1 MADEKNPKRERT
13 YLEVPFKEKDAANEL
28 GAKFDR
34 RSKKWY
40 VPGGTDVAPFARW
53 MPAPEAKAG
62 ERPADVAR
70 AVESDTNEYGSD
82 ADFERE
88 AVRLSDLMGQP
99 IEEAREFVRE
109 SVRGAEER
117 AALQARD
124 QIQSQGGSAFDA
136 IDAVRTA
143 VRQARNQYFADRQ
156 HLYAPARSA
165 QQPEASAGGAA
176 RRGPRQAPA
185 RRVRPKLDDAALGR
199 RYREMIQS
207 IATTVTLRGDEVN
220 RTLALEHRLESI
232 HRDAWRKSNDAAAGD
247 RAIGEQIRTRT
258 GFAADELPPL
268 AAEALSKLRDEAELS
283 PIEVD
288 ERTPARDVTESD
300 PMDDEQPVDPI
311 MGEPS
316 HAHRHRDPER
326 DDGIAT
332 FADIAEAFELDE
344 AMRGRAAEAGPA
356 TGELGPV
363 SQSDGETITFADV
376 GEAAAADTAPGDR
389 TPLPAEPVV
398 AQPAPAVTSEG
409 STVTFAGVTDS
420 TPIDDAMRSRGLTA
434 DVVSVT
440 QDTARSTVGA
450 TVANEPD
457 VQPGQAVNDKS
468 MNVSVQ
474 PGQVDTQIKRTQSD
488 ARNEPDAKNPVNDPV
503 RPELDTV
510 SPQDL
515 QRVGAVRASERAAAE
530 TLLREQSK
538 PMPKAEDVAAGA
550 PAATVDVDA
559 GENQIEVDPSLRK
572 PITTRDGYTIPPQIA
587 SRYMVKEGRFWKLDG
602 MEAKPGSEPTTKPHF
617 EDVGSRL
624 KTQQNDRGTIADM
637 LAVMKAKNIDSI
649 TVRGSET
656 FRRNAWIEASLDGGI
671 EVKNFKP
678 KEADFALLEAAKR
691 ERAALTIKSG
701 TSPEPTVSPKADATP
716 KVETAPATPA
726 TPARATVTDTP
737 KVAQSQ
743 EAAAKPADSLS
754 GELLEHGSARYQHQ
768 KDASYSY
775 FVRYRDDA
783 GVEQTVWGVDLKRAM
798 EVSGAKVGDAISLKN
813 LGETPVTV
821 QAPVRDEAG
830 KVIGT
835 EPKDAIRNAWEVT
848 RTTPEPAPAESKVP
862 ERESLTVAQMREQLS
877 KVIEKMP
884 ARQRSEVLNRFDARM
899 QAGTEV
905 EARIARGELSR
916 DAGAAEIDKRAAELH
931 AAWTAPKAAPTTNPS
946 NGPKQEQQPT
956 RGQTPSVM

>member
-1 MADEKNPKRERT
+1 MADEKKPKRERT
-13 YLEVPFKEKDAANEL
+13 YLDVPFKEKDAADEL

-53 MPAPEAKAG
+53 MPAQEAKAG
-62 ERPADVAR
+62 ERAADAAR
-70 AVESDTNEYGSD
+70 AVESDTNEYGSE

-88 AVRLSDLMGQP
+88 AVRLSDLLGQP

-136 IDAVRTA
+136 IDAVRAA
-143 VRQARNQYFADRQ
+143 VRQARHQYFAERA
-156 HLYAPARSA
+156 HLYPQAQSA
-165 QQPEASAGGAA
+165 QQSPATAGRAA

-185 RRVRPKLDDAALGR
+185 RRVSPKLDDAALGR

-232 HRDAWRKSNDAAAGD
+232 HRDAWRKSNDSAAGD

-283 PIEVD
+283 PIEVE
-288 ERTPARDVTESD
+288 ERTPVRDVTESD
-300 PMDDEQPVDPI
+300 PKDDEQPVDPI

-344 AMRGRAAEAGPA
+344 AMRERAAEAGPA

-398 AQPAPAVTSEG
+398 AQPAPTVTSES

-488 ARNEPDAKNPVNDPV
+488 ARNEPDAKNPVNDPA
-503 RPELDTV
+503 RPVLDTV

-515 QRVGAVRASERAAAE
+515 QRVGAVRASERVAAE

-550 PAATVDVDA
+550 PAATVGVDA

-649 TVRGSET
+649 TVKGSET

-716 KVETAPATPA
+716 KVETAPGTPA

>member
-1 MADEKNPKRERT
+1 MADEKKPKRERT
-13 YLEVPFKEKDAANEL
+13 YLDVPFKEKDAANEL

-53 MPAPEAKAG
+53 MPVKEVKAG
-62 ERPADVAR
+62 ERAADAAR
-70 AVESDTNEYGSD
+70 AVESDTNEYGSE

-136 IDAVRTA
+136 IDAVRAA
-143 VRQARNQYFADRQ
+143 VRLARNQYFAERQ
-156 HLYAPARSA
+156 HLYAPAQSA
-165 QQPEASAGGAA
+165 QQPPATAGRVA

-185 RRVRPKLDDAALGR
+185 RRARPALDDAALGR

-268 AAEALSKLRDEAELS
+268 AAEALSKLRAEAELS

-288 ERTPARDVTESD
+288 ERTPVRDVTESD
-300 PMDDEQPVDPI
+300 PVDDEQQVEPI

-316 HAHRHRDPER
+316 HAHRHREPER

-344 AMRGRAAEAGPA
+344 AMRERAPEAGQEI
-356 TGELGPV
+356 GELGPV
-363 SQSDGETITFADV
+363 SQSDGETVTFADV
-376 GEAAAADTAPGDR
+376 GEAAAVDTAPGDR
-389 TPLPAEPVV
+389 TPSPAEPVV

-409 STVTFAGVTDS
+409 RTVTFAGVTDA

-440 QDTARSTVGA
+440 QDTSRSTVGA

-468 MNVSVQ
+468 MNVSIQ

-515 QRVGAVRASERAAAE
+515 QRIGAVRASERAAAE
-530 TLLREQSK
+530 TLLREQSR
-538 PMPKAEDVAAGA
+538 PMPKAEDVATGA

-559 GENQIEVDPSLRK
+559 GENQIDVDPSLRK

-602 MEAKPGSEPTTKPHF
+602 MGAKPGSEPTTKPHF

-649 TVRGSET
+649 TVKGSET

-671 EVKNFKP
+671 EVKNFRP

-701 TSPEPTVSPKADATP
+701 TSPEPTVSPKTDTTP
-716 KVETAPATPA
+716 KAEAAPATPA
-726 TPARATVTDTP
+726 TPARAAVADVP

-743 EAAAKPADSLS
+743 EAAAKPTDSLS

-783 GVEQTVWGVDLKRAM
+783 GTEQTVWGVDLKRAM

-848 RTTPEPAPAESKVP
+848 RTSPGPAPAESKAP

-884 ARQRSEVLNRFDARM
+884 ARQRAEVLNRFDARM

>member
-1 MADEKNPKRERT
+1 MADEKKPKRERT
-13 YLEVPFKEKDAANEL
+13 YLDVPFKEKDTANEL

-53 MPAPEAKAG
+53 MPAQDRQVTAPKDEQTYGSA
-62 ERPADVAR
+62 ADV
-70 AVESDTNEYGSD
+70 
-82 ADFERE
+82 ERE
-88 AVRLSDLMGQP
+88 AQRISELMSQP
-99 IEEAREFVRE
+99 IEEARDVVRQL
-109 SVRGAEER
+109 VRRAEEK
-117 AALQARD
+117 AAQDARD
-124 QIQSQGGSAFDA
+124 HVRDQGGSAFDMV
-136 IDAVRTA
+136 DAVRAA
-143 VRQARNQYFADRQ
+143 VSQARHQYFAERQ
-156 HLYAPARSA
+156 HLYAAAA
-165 QQPEASAGGAA
+165 QQQPSVGARAPRRDA
-176 RRGPRQAPA
+176 RRGTRQAPV
-185 RRVRPKLDDAALGR
+185 RRAEPKLDDAILGR

-268 AAEALSKLRDEAELS
+268 AAEALSKLRAEAELS

-288 ERTPARDVTESD
+288 ERTPVRDVTESD
-300 PMDDEQPVDPI
+300 PVDDEQQVEPI

-316 HAHRHRDPER
+316 HAHRHREPER

-344 AMRGRAAEAGPA
+344 AMRERAPEAGPA

-363 SQSDGETITFADV
+363 SQSDGETVTFADV
-376 GEAAAADTAPGDR
+376 GEAATVDTAPGDR
-389 TPLPAEPVV
+389 TPSPAEPVV
-398 AQPAPAVTSEG
+398 VQPAPTVAPEDR
-409 STVTFAGVTDS
+409 TVTFSGVTDA

-440 QDTARSTVGA
+440 QDTSRSTVGA

-474 PGQVDTQIKRTQSD
+474 PGQVDTQIKRTLSD

-515 QRVGAVRASERAAAE
+515 QRIGAVRASERAAAE
-530 TLLREQSK
+530 TLLREQSR
-538 PMPKAEDVAAGA
+538 PMPKAEDVATGA
-550 PAATVDVDA
+550 PAVTVDVDA
-559 GENQIEVDPSLRK
+559 GENQIDIDPSLRK
-572 PITTRDGYTIPPQIA
+572 PITTRDGYAIPPQIA

-602 MEAKPGSEPTTKPHF
+602 MGAKPGSEPTTKPHF

-649 TVRGSET
+649 TVKGSET

-701 TSPEPTVSPKADATP
+701 TSPEPTVSPKADVTP
-716 KVETAPATPA
+716 KVEAAPATPA
-726 TPARATVTDTP
+726 TPARAAATDTP
-737 KVAQSQ
+737 KVAQAQ
-743 EAAAKPADSLS
+743 EATAKPTDSLS

-783 GVEQTVWGVDLKRAM
+783 GTEQTVWGVDLKRAM

-830 KVIGT
+830 NVIGT

-848 RTTPEPAPAESKVP
+848 RTTPEPAPAESKAP
-862 ERESLTVAQMREQLS
+862 ARESLTVAQMREQLS
-877 KVIEKMP
+877 KVVEKMP
-884 ARQRSEVLNRFDARM
+884 ARQRAEVLNRFDARM

-905 EARIARGELSR
+905 EDRIARGELSR

-931 AAWTAPKAAPTTNPS
+931 AAWTAPKAAPTSNPS
-946 NGPKQEQQPT
+946 NGPKQEQQPA

>member
-40 VPGGTDVAPFARW
+40 VPGGTDVARFARW

-165 QQPEASAGGAA
+165 QQSEASAGGAA

-232 HRDAWRKSNDAAAGD
+232 HRDAWRKSNDSAAGD

-283 PIEVD
+283 PIEVE
-288 ERTPARDVTESD
+288 ERTPVRDVTESD

-344 AMRGRAAEAGPA
+344 VMRERAAEAGPA

-363 SQSDGETITFADV
+363 SQSDGETVTFADV

-488 ARNEPDAKNPVNDPV
+488 ARNEPDAKNPVNDPL

-649 TVRGSET
+649 TVKGSET

-848 RTTPEPAPAESKVP
+848 RTTPEPAPAESKAP

>member
-1 MADEKNPKRERT
+1 MADEKKPTRERT
-13 YLEVPFKEKDAANEL
+13 YLDVPFKEKDAANEL

-53 MPAPEAKAG
+53 MPAPEANAG
-62 ERPADVAR
+62 ERPAGVAR

-136 IDAVRTA
+136 IDAVRAA
-143 VRQARNQYFADRQ
+143 VRQARNQYFAERQ
-156 HLYAPARSA
+156 HLYAPAQSA
-165 QQPEASAGGAA
+165 QQPPASAGRAA
-176 RRGPRQAPA
+176 RRDPRQAPA

-232 HRDAWRKSNDAAAGD
+232 HREAWRKSNDATAGD

-288 ERTPARDVTESD
+288 ERTPVRDVTESD

-344 AMRGRAAEAGPA
+344 AMRERAPEAGPA

-363 SQSDGETITFADV
+363 SQSDGQTVTFADV

-389 TPLPAEPVV
+389 TPSPVEPVV

-409 STVTFAGVTDS
+409 STVSFAGVTDA

-474 PGQVDTQIKRTQSD
+474 PGRVDTQIKRTQSD

-510 SPQDL
+510 STQDL

-559 GENQIEVDPSLRK
+559 GENQIDVDPSLRK

-649 TVRGSET
+649 TVKGSET

-701 TSPEPTVSPKADATP
+701 TSPEPTVGPKADVTP
-716 KVETAPATPA
+716 KAEAAPATPA
-726 TPARATVTDTP
+726 TPAPARTAAADTP

-743 EAAAKPADSLS
+743 EAPAKPTDSLS

-783 GVEQTVWGVDLKRAM
+783 GTEHTVWGVDLKRAM

-813 LGETPVTV
+813 LGETAVTV
-821 QAPVRDEAG
+821 QAPVRDETG
-830 KVIGT
+830 KV
-835 EPKDAIRNAWEVT
+835 
-848 RTTPEPAPAESKVP
+848 
-862 ERESLTVAQMREQLS
+862 
-877 KVIEKMP
+877 
-884 ARQRSEVLNRFDARM
+884 
-899 QAGTEV
+899 
-905 EARIARGELSR
+905 
-916 DAGAAEIDKRAAELH
+916 
-931 AAWTAPKAAPTTNPS
+931 
-946 NGPKQEQQPT
+946 
-956 RGQTPSVM
+956 